1 MPQSRGMALIAV
13 LWLVAAMGLIISGV
27 VRTVRAEAQTVGLQ
41 RQSLVAS
48 AKADAAI
55 LLALQNLHA
64 QQKPLPNT
72 LQTLPVE
79 FEGVIY
85 QVQLVPLNG
94 LIDINKAPVALLA
107 DLYQYAGGA
116 DPQVAQA
123 LAAATLATRQL
134 KNAKTI
140 EQGFD
145 AAADLMRVP
154 GITYD
159 IYDKVHTLVT
169 ADVKSGSGRVNPLA
183 SPPSVL
189 LVLAAGDGARAN
201 QFLSQRNA
209 TPNTVDSTFFKP
221 DSIDMSA
228 SNSLKLQVSVTL
240 PDNATLQRAWR
251 LYWAPDPRS
260 GLPWRVLGVQQAVLP
275 PSHV

>member
-1 MPQSRGMALIAV
+1 MALIAV
-13 LWLVAAMGLIISGV
+13 LWLVAAMSLIISGV
-27 VRTVRAEAQTVGLQ
+27 VRTVRAEAQTVGFQ
-41 RQSLVAS
+41 RQAIVAS

-55 LLALQNLHA
+55 LLALQSLHA
-64 QQKPLPNT
+64 QQKPLPNS
-72 LQTLPVE
+72 LQTLSVD
-79 FEGVIY
+79 FEGTAY

-94 LIDINKAPVALLA
+94 LIDINRAPVALLA
-107 DLYQYAGGA
+107 DLYQHAGA
-116 DPQVAQA
+116 ANPQAAQA
-123 LAAATLATRQL
+123 LAQATLATRQF
-134 KNAKTI
+134 KNSKTI

-159 IYDKVHTLVT
+159 IYDKVQSLVT
-169 ADVKSGSGRVNPLA
+169 AEVKGGSGRVNPLA

-189 LVLAAGDGARAN
+189 VVLAAGDVSRAN
-201 QFLSQRNA
+201 QFLSQRDA

-260 GLPWRVLGVQQAVLP
+260 GLPWRVLGVQQVVLP
-275 PSHV
+275 SPNHV